1 MALPGYP
8 GGKRWGSH
16 PPGRRRK
23 SGKLLRRALYQT
35 VYAWTPFEPDLF
47 LKTQNRA
54 TILKIEEDCC
64 KHLTNNCN
72 NIYPS
77 SAIPITIDECVTYVD
92 GGTVLDESQCI
103 VTPPGGAYVECEYV
117 E

>member
-8 GGKRWGSH
+8 GKKRYGYH

-35 VYAWTPFEPDLF
+35 VYSWSPFEPDLW
-47 LKTQNRA
+47 KN
-54 TILKIEEDCC
+54 IDPIDPIVDECC
-64 KHLTNNCN
+64 LHVCDE
-72 NIYPS
+72 
-77 SAIPITIDECVTYVD
+77 TIDPCVTYVY
-92 GGTVLDESQCI
+92 GGKVLDINGCI
-103 VTPPGGAYVECEYV
+103 IDPVGGAYVECDYV